1 MLHEELIWRNMVLMS
16 HQPLSWSSNKK
27 ITSHT
32 CFKLHAS
39 SSTLHP
45 CQWLGDTEFLTA
57 TLVHTNATW
66 GSNLKKYG
74 FWKLS
79 VFTSRP
85 LLWLVNTLSYKWLTR
100 NVIHFSQLHYLS
112 TLGSSWSEGMWWWI
126 NVLYKA
132 SANDGKHKS
141 SMTHI
146 QWSDMYWICGTNCY
160 AGICQW
166 RTVTNE
172 ITSHNGNKP
181 DFSNHFCYHLQK
193 QFGLIYQYFPNY
205 DSLPNHYQPDNGYSQ
220 RTSSRKILI
229 KFSLLLQ
236 FAGTF
241 NQFASDWMRFCLW
254 LPEAFFGACMRC
266 AHEEERSVRET
277 KGCTRPAK
285 SKSLHL
291 SEENMLTSYLRAN
304 ICLTVF
310 GIEY

>member
-1 MLHEELIWRNMVLMS
+1 MEQLSQPLSGGSNKVFLRLTLLYVSEEVYCIYSITATIQMLHEELIWRNMVLMS

-57 TLVHTNATW
+57 TLVYTNATW

-100 NVIHFSQLHYLS
+100 NVIHFSQLRYLS

-146 QWSDMYWICGTNCY
+146 QWSDMYWICGANCY
-160 AGICQW
+160 AGTCHW
-166 RTVTNE
+166 WTVTNE
-172 ITSHNGNKP
+172 IMSHDRYKTWLFKP
-181 DFSNHFCYHLQK
+181 
-193 QFGLIYQYFPNY
+193 
-205 DSLPNHYQPDNGYSQ
+205 
-220 RTSSRKILI
+220 
-229 KFSLLLQ
+229 LLLPSPK
-236 FAGTF
+236 TV
-241 NQFASDWMRFCLW
+241 W
-254 LPEAFFGACMRC
+254 LN
-266 AHEEERSVRET
+266 
-277 KGCTRPAK
+277 
-285 SKSLHL
+285 L
-291 SEENMLTSYLRAN
+291 SIFSQIMTAYPIITNLIMD
-304 ICLTVF
+304 TVSAPHPGKF
-310 GIEY
+310 